1 MFKDRAESGEETD
14 SVTDL
19 SIQGKTRNGL
29 SILDSEGDQEETK
42 HLNESR
48 EGKEEGEISIRK
60 NKENDDNGNHQKTPV
75 NKFFLVC
82 TDKVLKLN
90 GIGKDRLDSVD

>member
-60 NKENDDNGNHQKTPV
+60 NKENDDNGNHQKTLEI
-75 NKFFLVC
+75 F
-82 TDKVLKLN
+82 
-90 GIGKDRLDSVD
+90 I